1 MVNPLRI
8 SVLFLTLLG
17 ISGLPLSVQAVS
29 QDSLSINISGLKS
42 TRGQLCLSLYNKP
55 ESFPMSPE
63 KSLQTQCVKI
73 TQNPM
78 RVSFKNLASGYYAI
92 AVLHD
97 TNADGRADRNFMGLP
112 MEGFGFSQNPTV
124 STTAPKF
131 SQAAVKVESPN
142 TSISIQMRYLPGA
155 KT

>member
-1 MVNPLRI
+1 MVNHWRI
-8 SVLFLTLLG
+8 GLLLLT
-17 ISGLPLSVQAVS
+17 GLVFSSLPPQAEAVS
-29 QDSLSINISGLKS
+29 QDSLSINVSGLKS

-55 ESFPMSPE
+55 ESFPTRPDQ
-63 KSLQTQCVKI
+63 SLQSQCVKI

-78 RVSFKNLASGYYAI
+78 RVSFKNLTSGYYAI

-97 TNADGRADRNFMGLP
+97 INADGKADRNFMGLP
-112 MEGFGFSQNPTV
+112 MEGFGFSQNPLV

-131 SQAAVKVESPN
+131 SQAAVKVDGPSTN
-142 TSISIQMRYLPGA
+142 ISIQMRYLPGA